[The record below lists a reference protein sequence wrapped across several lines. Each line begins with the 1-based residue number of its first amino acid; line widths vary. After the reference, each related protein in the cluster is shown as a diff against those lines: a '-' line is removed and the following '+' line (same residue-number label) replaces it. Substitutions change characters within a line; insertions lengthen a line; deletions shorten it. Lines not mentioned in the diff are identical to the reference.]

1 MAEHAAACLARD
13 AALARV
19 LQADDRRRLAWN
31 NFATL
36 VGRLDSAPRRD
47 KGKGRASSPLFIRD
61 DSDLDVAGFADSG
74 EADDDDEDDEDD
86 DEDDDEGEG
95 EDEDGAVGGGGAMD
109 VS

>member
-1 MAEHAAACLARD
+1 MAEHAAACLAWD
-13 AALARV
+13 AALARI

-31 NFATL
+31 NFANL

-61 DSDLDVAGFADSG
+61 DLELDVAGFADSG
-74 EADDDDEDDEDD
+74 EADDDDDKDDD
-86 DEDDDEGEG
+86 DEDNDEGEG
-95 EDEDGAVGGGGAMD
+95 EDEAVGGDGAMD